1 MTRLAIACAFFFLSF
16 HATAQNYFS
25 CDFEN
30 GIPADFTL
38 IDYDGNT
45 PSTSM
50 KKVGFDVEIPW
61 IATTLAS
68 DKENTIACST
78 SWYTPAGTSDDWLI
92 TPEIT
97 LSGSNPELSFRAMA
111 SDKKHS
117 DGFVVYVS
125 EGGEPQKTSFDVES
139 PLLLVANEA
148 SEWTEHIVSLAKYAG
163 KTIRLAFVN
172 NSTDCSRLYLD
183 DIDISES
190 HKARIAITTP
200 KFVNYVGDVAVSA
213 TVSTRLSEPIKGF
226 TVQLDAN
233 GESFTQ
239 HFDEEVTSSTPVS
252 FTLDRKIHVEKLQ
265 KVPYK
270 VAVTVDDDTDSQSST
285 LSSYPRKVVCEE
297 GTATWCSWCVRGL
310 VILDSIKN
318 NYSDRI
324 IGIAAHSGDVMS
336 SNYYSYVSQYF
347 GSGLPTGSVNRM
359 VKSDPLGFIRYSQLM
374 LNNNE
379 TFCTLNLSVLLDKTS
394 RTVTAKT
401 VTTFAEAQADHKYAL
416 AYAILEND
424 IHQPDDENYRQHNAY
439 ANGSHGVMGGY
450 EKYDEYIPQEKM
462 WFQDVARGYVDD
474 LSGIDGSLPETIQ
487 AETPVVDERT
497 FVLPDNILVDN
508 NVEIVAMLIDKTDGH
523 IVNAES
529 ASVSGQETG
538 IQNEAIAANYGKPA
552 AIYTVGG
559 ELTKSFTKGINLVR
573 LDSGKV
579 IKIFVK

>member
-25 CDFEN
+25 CDFEK

-38 IDYDGNT
+38 IDYDGNP

-50 KKVGFDVEIPW
+50 KKAGFDVGSPW
-61 IATTLAS
+61 IATALAS
-68 DKENTIACST
+68 DKENTVACST

-148 SEWTEHIVSLAKYAG
+148 SEWMEHVVSLAKYAG

-183 DIDISES
+183 DIDISEL

-200 KFVNYVGDVAVSA
+200 KFVNYAGDVAVSA

-239 HFDEEVTSSTPVS
+239 HFDDEVTTSTPVS

-270 VAVTVDDDTDSQSST
+270 VAVTVDDDTDYQSST

-359 VKSDPLGFIRYSQLM
+359 VTSDPLGFIRYSQLM

-401 VTTFAEAQADHKYAL
+401 STTFAEAQADHKYAL
-416 AYAILEND
+416 AYAILENG

-450 EKYDEYIPQEKM
+450 EKYDEYIPQDKM

-474 LSGIDGSLPETIQ
+474 LSGIDGSIPESID

-497 FVLPDNILVDN
+497 FVLPDNILVDD

-538 IQNEAIAANYGKPA
+538 IQNEAIAANYGKA
-552 AIYTVGG
+552 VAIYTVGG